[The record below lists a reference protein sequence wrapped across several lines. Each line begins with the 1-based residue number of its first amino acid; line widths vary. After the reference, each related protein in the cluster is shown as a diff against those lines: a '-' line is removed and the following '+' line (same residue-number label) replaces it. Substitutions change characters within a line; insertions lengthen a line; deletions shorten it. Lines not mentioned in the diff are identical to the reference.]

1 MHCNTTTKEVLKI
14 DKCHSFLCCTYF
26 LLKQEVKTG
35 HIKRLFLVK
44 KNERTL
50 EKLWGNDF
58 TAWLSM
64 II

>member
-35 HIKRLFLVK
+35 HIKRLVLVK
-44 KNERTL
+44 KTNG
-50 EKLWGNDF
+50 LWKNYGE
-58 TAWLSM
+58 M
-64 II
+64 ISQPDYL